1 MTRYFAKRLKR
12 VESGAWCAALIEI
25 KTYVGGQIY
34 TVEFILYRF
43 RLPENEHGKEKYE
56 MIRFLS
62 SKLKEAE
69 DSFLYSLEGYPGLV
83 ESWKETT
90 DWLKNIAEPIHDKG
104 LQIVYYPEEKNIGK
118 NCDQQVLICR

>member
-1 MTRYFAKRLKR
+1 MTRYFTKRLKR
-12 VESGAWCAALIEI
+12 VGAETGYAALIEI
-25 KTYVGGQIY
+25 KTRGYGLVY
-34 TVEFILYRF
+34 TFGFILYRY
-43 RLPENEHGKEKYE
+43 RLREYEHGKDIYE